1 MCIVERCLVV
11 VQRENDRIET
21 KTEAEREKTSVRR
34 SKLLFSETRRKKIDE
49 KAKLKQNLFIASVQ
63 CTAELLLLRS
73 FGRWQCHHSDFQSH
87 IRNKIAYK
95 PGQAR
100 TMLRKY
106 SNNIVDAPSHPEIT
120 QRTHRDHKKR
130 MRIIKTLTSVVA
142 NVENYKSISIMIQSL
157 FSVFILATHSLRL
170 GSAINSF
177 GETTAA
183 NAIYYTLTHTDTW
196 WCMSSPHS
204 GARQSL
210 TCCAPFLIPKSMGP
224 ACIRGRIEN
233 VSHKLLYCVAAA
245 AAATQHAKTGCSCV
259 SASPRAS
266 VRVCM
271 CVSES
276 WIMWC
281 ICRWA
286 HCRWETNKWNWKR
299 TTCTHYSNH

>member
-1 MCIVERCLVV
+1 MNDAVSTGFYIEIDGNAQLRWSHWTRREAATAIAYVLDAAQHSIATTISLSINPNRMCAHCTVERCLVV

-63 CTAELLLLRS
+63 CTAEVLLLRS

-183 NAIYYTLTHTDTW
+183 NTNYYTLTHTQTLGGVW
-196 WCMSSPHS
+196 ALLVRAHANPSRA
-204 GARQSL
+204 ARH
-210 TCCAPFLIPKSMGP
+210 F
-224 ACIRGRIEN
+224 
-233 VSHKLLYCVAAA
+233 
-245 AAATQHAKTGCSCV
+245 
-259 SASPRAS
+259 
-266 VRVCM
+266 
-271 CVSES
+271 
-276 WIMWC
+276 
-281 ICRWA
+281 
-286 HCRWETNKWNWKR
+286 
-299 TTCTHYSNH
+299 